1 MADIWKIHPSNNSN
15 KDGNYK
21 IRKHWRWSFSNGAWL
36 ANTCGSES
44 IFKLSQNSRLHL
56 FVFHCAREHNELH
69 LNIYNTP
76 LMLIESSH
84 TLPRTSP
91 SLQLKPGAPK
101 VHSDGWMTLER
112 SKIALGLAS
121 GHSCQIQISRSWEA
135 FCCRQLTVDQQ
146 SSERCHRK
154 SEPPLKT
161 SQKKEKQSIAMFFT
175 TVCNLNSKNCF
186 SSFLE
191 SLPVGLPQVLDG
203 FSDEI
208 SDWNS
213 SSWALSYSH
222 VTPDSARP
230 NPGWVKQR
238 AE

>member
-1 MADIWKIHPSNNSN
+1 MIVSLQICHSVCQRGLHRIQHNSPFSENMADIWKIHPSNNSN

-112 SKIALGLAS
+112 SKIALGL
-121 GHSCQIQISRSWEA
+121 CIWT
-135 FCCRQLTVDQQ
+135 QL
-146 SSERCHRK
+146 
-154 SEPPLKT
+154 
-161 SQKKEKQSIAMFFT
+161 
-175 TVCNLNSKNCF
+175 
-186 SSFLE
+186 
-191 SLPVGLPQVLDG
+191 
-203 FSDEI
+203 SD
-208 SDWNS
+208 
-213 SSWALSYSH
+213 
-222 VTPDSARP
+222 PD
-230 NPGWVKQR
+230 
-238 AE
+238 